1 MHVSEYKQIIDD
13 LRKEI
18 ESLRGQVH
26 TSNDTSQVD
35 ESINLSTQPSPADM
49 YIEVTKIKNE
59 IASIY
64 EERINIRKAISELH
78 EQNMHNTLEIKY
90 NLANLLMWK
99 KQDINGLPE
108 ETLNKTIKV
117 IPPEI
122 EDQFKN
128 VALLRK
134 N

>member
-1 MHVSEYKQIIDD
+1 MHVSEYKAIIDD

-18 ESLRGQVH
+18 DNLR
-26 TSNDTSQVD
+26 SQVGTTP
-35 ESINLSTQPSPADM
+35 EEPSVPKTALETQNSEM
-49 YIEVTKIKNE
+49 YQEVQKIKDE

-78 EQNMHNTLEIKY
+78 EQNLHNTLEIKF

-99 KQDINGLPE
+99 KQDINL
-108 ETLNKTIKV
+108 LDHNAKKNTIYD

-122 EDQFKN
+122 ADQFKN
-128 VALLRK
+128 VAVLRH

>member
-1 MHVSEYKQIIDD
+1 
-13 LRKEI
+13 
-18 ESLRGQVH
+18 
-26 TSNDTSQVD
+26 
-35 ESINLSTQPSPADM
+35 
-49 YIEVTKIKNE
+49 
-59 IASIY
+59 
-64 EERINIRKAISELH
+64 
-78 EQNMHNTLEIKY
+78 MHNTLEIKY

-99 KQDINGLPE
+99 KQDINGLEE
-108 ETLNKTIKV
+108 ETKNKTIKV

>member
-1 MHVSEYKQIIDD
+1 
-13 LRKEI
+13 
-18 ESLRGQVH
+18 
-26 TSNDTSQVD
+26 
-35 ESINLSTQPSPADM
+35 
-49 YIEVTKIKNE
+49 
-59 IASIY
+59 
-64 EERINIRKAISELH
+64 
-78 EQNMHNTLEIKY
+78 MHNTLEIKY

-134 N
+134 NYEKN